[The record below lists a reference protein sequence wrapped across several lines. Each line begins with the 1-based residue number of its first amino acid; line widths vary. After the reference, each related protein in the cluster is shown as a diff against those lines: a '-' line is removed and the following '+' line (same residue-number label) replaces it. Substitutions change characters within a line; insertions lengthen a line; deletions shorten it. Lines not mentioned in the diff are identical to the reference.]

1 MKPKSKL
8 QLDVITKSQE
18 LHSLKKMILP
28 WAVKDCLVHRG
39 FATKNRVLC
48 MDCGGRFSSEIVKNK
63 KAKCPHCNTKLEIEQ
78 SLSRTF
84 EQKIYVGYA
93 QIIGIYQVVRYFQ
106 INSIHKENKKSDN
119 YCYEI
124 LQHWIREDGKY
135 ETVARIHTLNGYCD
149 SWSGGSMEI
158 RKDYGNRYYGQ
169 SDKYDVYTDKFH
181 PKSKFKPEYE
191 RYGIDKNLAGLSFM
205 EAKRIIPENP
215 HAETLLKAE
224 QYDLLSLTTQSANLN
239 RIGRNWA
246 SIKICIRNNYI
257 IKDTTMWFDY
267 IDLLQYF
274 QKDIHN
280 SFYGCPKDLKQ
291 AHDHLMDKK
300 RKIQLREKLEQQRKE
315 LGAAQIKYEKQKAR
329 FFDIEFVDENIV
341 VKTLKTVEE
350 FMKEGDELHHCVF
363 TNEYY
368 KKPDSLI
375 MSARIDNKPIETIEV
390 SLKSL
395 KVVQSRG
402 LHNNPSQYHDRIVNV
417 VKKNITAIK
426 QIMSV
431 KKSQKIAV

>member
-1 MKPKSKL
+1 MKPKYKL

-18 LHSLKKMILP
+18 LHRLNKLILP

-39 FATKNRVLC
+39 LATKNRVLC

-63 KAKCPHCNTKLEIEQ
+63 KAKCPHCNAKLDIEQ

-93 QIIGIYQVVRYFQ
+93 QIIGMYQVVRYFQ
-106 INSIHKENKKSDN
+106 INSIHKQNKKSDN

-135 ETVARIHTLNGYCD
+135 ETVARIHSLNNYCD
-149 SWSGGSMEI
+149 SWYGGTMEI

-169 SDKYDVYTDKFH
+169 SDKYDVYTEKYH
-181 PKSKFKPEYE
+181 PKSEFKPAFEKI
-191 RYGIDKNLAGLSFM
+191 GINKRLAGLTVI

-215 HAETLLKAE
+215 HAETLLKAG
-224 QYDLLSLTTQSANLN
+224 QYGILSLTTHSANHSL
-239 RIGRNWA
+239 IKRNWA
-246 SIKICIRNNYI
+246 SIKICIRNKYI
-257 IKDTTMWFDY
+257 VKDGTMWFDY

-280 SFYGCPKDLKQ
+280 SFYVCPKDLKQ

-300 RKIQLREKLEQQRKE
+300 RKIQLREKLEKQRKKLE
-315 LGAAQIKYEKQKAR
+315 AAQIKYEKHKAQ
-329 FFDIEFVDENIV
+329 FFDLQFVDGTLVIM
-341 VKTLKTVEE
+341 TLKTVEE

-395 KVVQSRG
+395 DVVQSRG
-402 LHNNPSQYHDRIVNV
+402 LNNKPTEYHDQIVNIV
-417 VKKNITAIK
+417 RKNITTIK
-426 QIMSV
+426 QIKSF
-431 KKSQKIAV
+431 KNSQKIAV